1 MIIAA
6 FLLLG
11 SCGKDFM
18 DEKPDRRAVV
28 PSSLEDCQAMADY
41 TDVMNAFMPSLG
53 EVGSD
58 DYYLTYST
66 WNALTNA
73 SNKNAY
79 LWAGEIFEGSTS
91 PDWNNRY
98 QQIFYA
104 NNILEVLD
112 GMKEVSDR
120 NWYNSLK
127 GTALFFRA
135 FAHYQLAQVF
145 SKPYINKGDNSALGI
160 PLRLTSDLNVKS
172 VQSTVAETYSQIVV
186 DLEGAMELLPEKSE
200 LKTRPNKTAASALL
214 ARIHLAMQ
222 EYALAE
228 KYAEQVLVA
237 KGYSLMDYSELPVG
251 TTYPIA
257 LYNKEVV
264 FHSTLAGTPILANTR
279 HVVDSALFDLYADTD
294 MRKTVFFRKTS
305 GQNRFRGSYAG
316 SATYFNGLSLDEI
329 YLISAEC
336 KIRMGN
342 INEGLM
348 RLNTLLAKRYKENT
362 FFPLIGLDMENA
374 LDVVLNE
381 RRKELLFRG
390 LRWTDLRRLNLDPTT
405 ARTLERELDGK
416 IYTIEPNSPN
426 YVYPFPD
433 NVIQLAGL
441 IQNERN

>member
-11 SCGKDFM
+11 SCNKDFM

-58 DYYLTYST
+58 DYYVTYST
-66 WNALTNA
+66 WNALTNT
-73 SNKNAY
+73 SNKNGY

-112 GMKEVSDR
+112 RMEEVADIV
-120 NWYNSLK
+120 WYNSLK

-145 SKPYINKGDNSALGI
+145 SKPYIHKGDNSALGI

-172 VQSTVAETYSQIVV
+172 LQSTVAETYRQIIV
-186 DLEGAMELLPEKSE
+186 DLEGAMELLPNKSE
-200 LKTRPNKTAASALL
+200 LKTQPNRAAASALL
-214 ARIHLAMQ
+214 ARIYLAMQ
-222 EYALAE
+222 DYLLAE
-228 KYAEQVLVA
+228 KYAEQVLVLEN
-237 KGYSLMDYSELPVG
+237 YSLMDYAELPVASA
-251 TTYPIA
+251 YPIA
-257 LYNKEVV
+257 RDNAEVI

-279 HVVDSALFDLYADTD
+279 HVVDSALFELYADTD

-305 GQNRFRGSYAG
+305 SQNRFRGSYAG
-316 SATYFNGLSLDEI
+316 SATYFNGLSLNEI

-336 KIRMGN
+336 KIRQGSV
-342 INEGLM
+342 NEGLM
-348 RLNTLLAKRYKENT
+348 RLNTLLTKRYKEHT
-362 FFPLIGLDMENA
+362 FVPLAGLDMEDA
-374 LDVVLNE
+374 LEVVLKE

-405 ARTLERELDGK
+405 AHTLKRELDGK

>member
-58 DYYLTYST
+58 DYYVTYST

-73 SNKNAY
+73 SNRNGY
-79 LWAGEIFEGSTS
+79 LWNMEIFEGSIS
-91 PDWNNRY
+91 VDWNYRY
-98 QQIFYA
+98 RQIFYA
-104 NNILEVLD
+104 NNILEVLG

-120 NWYNSLK
+120 TWYNSLK

-145 SKPYINKGDNSALGI
+145 SKPYIHKGDNSALGI

-172 VQSTVAETYSQIVV
+172 VQSTVAEIYRQIVS
-186 DLEGAMELLPEKSE
+186 DLEGALELLPEKSE

-214 ARIHLAMQ
+214 ARIYLAMQ
-222 EYALAE
+222 EYVLAE

-237 KGYSLMDYSELPVG
+237 KGYSLMDYEELPVSS
-251 TTYPIA
+251 TYPIA
-257 LYNKEVV
+257 LYNMEVV
-264 FHSTLAGTPILANTR
+264 FHSTLGGTPILANTR
-279 HVVDSALFDLYADTD
+279 HVVDSALFDLYVATD

-305 GQNRFRGSYAG
+305 GLNRFRGSYAG
-316 SATYFNGLSLDEI
+316 SATYFNGLSLNEI

-336 KIRMGN
+336 KVRRGEV
-342 INEGLM
+342 NEGLM
-348 RLNTLLAKRYKENT
+348 QLNTLLAKRYKANT
-362 FFPLIGLDMENA
+362 FVPLAGLDLEKA
-374 LDVVLNE
+374 LAAVLKE

-390 LRWTDLRRLNLDPTT
+390 LRWTDLRRLNLDPET
-405 ARTLERELDGK
+405 AQTLKREMEGK

-426 YVYPFPD
+426 YIYPFPN
-433 NVIQLAGL
+433 NVIELAGL
-441 IQNERN
+441 IQNKRN

>member
-6 FLLLG
+6 FLLLA
-11 SCGKDFM
+11 SCAKDFM

-58 DYYLTYST
+58 DYYVTYST

-73 SNKNAY
+73 SNRNGY
-79 LWAGEIFEGSTS
+79 LWAGEIFEGGTS

-112 GMKEVSDR
+112 QMEEVTDR
-120 NWYNSLK
+120 DWYNSLK

-145 SKPYINKGDNSALGI
+145 SKPYIHKGDNSALGI

-172 VQSTVAETYSQIVV
+172 VQSTVAEIYRQIIV
-186 DLEGAMELLPEKSE
+186 DLEGAMELLPNKSE
-200 LKTRPNKTAASALL
+200 LKTQPNRAAASALL
-214 ARIHLAMQ
+214 ARIYLAMQ
-222 EYALAE
+222 DYLLAE
-228 KYAEQVLVA
+228 KYAEQVLA
-237 KGYSLMDYSELPVG
+237 LENYSLMNYGELPVASA
-251 TTYPIA
+251 YPIA
-257 LYNKEVV
+257 RDNAEVI

-279 HVVDSALFDLYADTD
+279 HVVDSSLFELYADTD

-316 SATYFNGLSLDEI
+316 SATYFNGLSLNEI

-336 KIRMGN
+336 KVRRGEV
-342 INEGLM
+342 NEGLM
-348 RLNTLLAKRYKENT
+348 QLNTLLAKRYKANT
-362 FFPLIGLDMENA
+362 FVPLTGLNMEDA
-374 LDVVLNE
+374 LEVVLKE

-405 ARTLERELDGK
+405 ARTLKRELDGK
-416 IYTIEPNSPN
+416 IYTIDPNSPN

-441 IQNERN
+441 IQNKRN